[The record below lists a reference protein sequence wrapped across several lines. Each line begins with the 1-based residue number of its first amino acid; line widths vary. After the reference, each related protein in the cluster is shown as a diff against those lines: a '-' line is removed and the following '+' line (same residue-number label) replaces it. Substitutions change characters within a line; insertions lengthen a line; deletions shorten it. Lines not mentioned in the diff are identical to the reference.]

1 MVETILSALAP
12 IVFTLLLG
20 FVAAWRHDFG
30 PKEASVLNRMVLL
43 YAVPLA
49 LFVGTV
55 GTPRTDLV
63 QDIAFVVAIFVA
75 IVGFYVLVFLLF
87 HFVFRFSLSESVLAA
102 LTASAPAVPFMGP
115 AILGDLFGKA
125 SAVTIAIAAL
135 VINLI
140 VVPITILGLALGRT
154 PVATTASATTRHS
167 AFAEKL
173 LETVKQP
180 IVWAPVLAFV
190 LVLCNVRVPS
200 IVDHGLSLLGQ
211 ATSGVALFASGI
223 MLAAYKIQIDRTA
236 LSLAL
241 LKNIVQPALVLV
253 GLRSLGY
260 GAPIVPEAVL
270 TTAIPSMPIVIV
282 LAVQYHVSRSARLL
296 CPISQ
301 RDWFDLHNRSFHR
314 PDTVSDFSG
323 RRLAMTQVEALAKYA
338 ARASFADLSAQSRK
352 QLPVHI
358 LDSLGCCIA
367 ALGAGPV
374 EACRAQVADFG
385 GDGPCALIGGG
396 NANPI
401 FAAFWHTA
409 LVRYVDF
416 MDNFLAPTETCHTAD
431 NFGVALTIADYVGGS
446 GRDLMLAVALA
457 YTVQSRFVDHANFM
471 TRGFDHTAQL
481 AFSLNAAAGRLLG
494 LSEPQIA
501 NAIAMAAVSDA
512 SFAVVRA
519 KPLSQWKGLASA
531 QSALGAMNT
540 LFLARRGVEGPLQVI
555 EGPNGIDNLLHMQ
568 IRIDWDKQGYEGV
581 LESTIKKYN
590 SMIHTQSA
598 VHCMVELV
606 RQNKL
611 DPGKVVSIEADVIR
625 IAYDFAGGGLY
636 GVDKVIRTKE
646 QADHSLPYLLA
657 VALLD
662 GDVMPAQF
670 APDRIMRA
678 DVQQLLKKVSVRPDQ
693 EFTEQYPAKMPA
705 KITVRLQDGKVIE
718 HEVQDFP
725 GLASRPFTWEDSVEK
740 FDRLVA
746 GRVDEGLCSRDQGCR
761 AFARKH
767 PG

>member
-1 MVETILSALAP
+1 
-12 IVFTLLLG
+12 
-20 FVAAWRHDFG
+20 
-30 PKEASVLNRMVLL
+30 
-43 YAVPLA
+43 
-49 LFVGTV
+49 
-55 GTPRTDLV
+55 
-63 QDIAFVVAIFVA
+63 
-75 IVGFYVLVFLLF
+75 
-87 HFVFRFSLSESVLAA
+87 
-102 LTASAPAVPFMGP
+102 
-115 AILGDLFGKA
+115 
-125 SAVTIAIAAL
+125 
-135 VINLI
+135 
-140 VVPITILGLALGRT
+140 
-154 PVATTASATTRHS
+154 
-167 AFAEKL
+167 
-173 LETVKQP
+173 
-180 IVWAPVLAFV
+180 
-190 LVLCNVRVPS
+190 
-200 IVDHGLSLLGQ
+200 
-211 ATSGVALFASGI
+211 
-223 MLAAYKIQIDRTA
+223 
-236 LSLAL
+236 
-241 LKNIVQPALVLV
+241 
-253 GLRSLGY
+253 
-260 GAPIVPEAVL
+260 
-270 TTAIPSMPIVIV
+270 
-282 LAVQYHVSRSARLL
+282 
-296 CPISQ
+296 
-301 RDWFDLHNRSFHR
+301 
-314 PDTVSDFSG
+314 
-323 RRLAMTQVEALAKYA
+323 MTQVEALAKYA
-338 ARASFADLSAQSRK
+338 ARASFTDLSAQSRK

-374 EACRAQVADFG
+374 EACHAQVADFG

-396 NANPI
+396 KANPI
-401 FAAFWHTA
+401 YAAFWHTA

-431 NFGVALTIADYVGGS
+431 NFGVALTIAEYVGGS
-446 GRDLMLAVALA
+446 GRDLMLAVALS

-501 NAIAMAAVSDA
+501 NAIAMAAASDA
-512 SFAVVRA
+512 SFAVIRA

-568 IRIDWDKQGYEGV
+568 IRIDWDKQRYEGV

-590 SMIHTQSA
+590 AMIHTQSA
-598 VHCMVELV
+598 VHCMVELA
-606 RQNKL
+606 RGNKF
-611 DPGKVVSIEADVIR
+611 DPGKVVSIEADVIQ

-670 APDRIMRA
+670 APDRITRA

-693 EFTEQYPAKMPA
+693 DFTDQYPAKMPA
-705 KITVRLQDGKVIE
+705 KIAVRLQDGQVIA

-725 GLASRPFTWEDSVEK
+725 GLASHPFTWEGSVEK

-746 GRVDEGLCSRDQGCR
+746 GRVDEGLCREIKDAVHSLESIQVADLMALLGRVKGITAVR
-761 AFARKH
+761 H
-767 PG
+767 

>member
-1 MVETILSALAP
+1 
-12 IVFTLLLG
+12 
-20 FVAAWRHDFG
+20 
-30 PKEASVLNRMVLL
+30 
-43 YAVPLA
+43 
-49 LFVGTV
+49 
-55 GTPRTDLV
+55 
-63 QDIAFVVAIFVA
+63 
-75 IVGFYVLVFLLF
+75 
-87 HFVFRFSLSESVLAA
+87 
-102 LTASAPAVPFMGP
+102 
-115 AILGDLFGKA
+115 
-125 SAVTIAIAAL
+125 
-135 VINLI
+135 
-140 VVPITILGLALGRT
+140 
-154 PVATTASATTRHS
+154 
-167 AFAEKL
+167 
-173 LETVKQP
+173 
-180 IVWAPVLAFV
+180 
-190 LVLCNVRVPS
+190 
-200 IVDHGLSLLGQ
+200 
-211 ATSGVALFASGI
+211 
-223 MLAAYKIQIDRTA
+223 
-236 LSLAL
+236 
-241 LKNIVQPALVLV
+241 
-253 GLRSLGY
+253 
-260 GAPIVPEAVL
+260 
-270 TTAIPSMPIVIV
+270 
-282 LAVQYHVSRSARLL
+282 
-296 CPISQ
+296 
-301 RDWFDLHNRSFHR
+301 
-314 PDTVSDFSG
+314 
-323 RRLAMTQVEALAKYA
+323 MTEVEALAKYA

-385 GDGPCALIGGG
+385 GVGPCVLIGGG
-396 NANPI
+396 KANPI
-401 FAAFWHTA
+401 YAAFWHTA

-431 NFGVALTIADYVGGS
+431 NFGVALTIAEYVGGS
-446 GRDLMLAVALA
+446 GRDLMLAVALS

-494 LSEPQIA
+494 LNKSQIA
-501 NAIAMAAVSDA
+501 NAIAMAAASDA
-512 SFAVVRA
+512 SFAVMRA

-555 EGPNGIDNLLHMQ
+555 EGANGIDNLLHMQ

-590 SMIHTQSA
+590 AMIHTQSA

-611 DPGKVVSIEADVIR
+611 DAGKVVSIEADVTR
-625 IAYDFAGGGLY
+625 MTYDFAGGGLY

-662 GDVMPAQF
+662 GDVMPTQF
-670 APDRIMRA
+670 EPDRITRA

-693 EFTEQYPAKMPA
+693 DFTDQYPAKMPA
-705 KITVRLQDGKVIE
+705 KIAVRLQDGKVME

-746 GRVDEGLCSRDQGCR
+746 GRADESLSGEIKDAVRSLETIQVGDLMQLLGRVTGGK
-761 AFARKH
+761 RKTLEKTAA
-767 PG
+767 